1 MDFFVNVNY
10 IIEVLLAELFF
21 LSPFPRQKRFVPRL
35 ILVLIT
41 AAAAGCFEAT
51 HRNSG
56 GLFSFLCMTGLLG
69 LTVLGMTL
77 VFHGTFLSILAAC
90 TSGVALQHI
99 SHHLSRLAAMT
110 LGFEPWNAWWE
121 FVTCLLLDVIA
132 LLFLI
137 RPLRRTRYYEVED
150 ARITAVSLLIVLL
163 CTGLTRLLRLSG
175 TLNNYGIVCTSLYAI
190 TCCVLALFI
199 QFFLYCFVQFKSD
212 YLLQKRIREEER
224 QQYEL
229 SREKDELIN
238 IKYHDLKHK
247 LQMLETRLPKAEME
261 SMREIIDARDS
272 TYHTGLDVLD
282 TILNEK
288 SLRCRSRGIALTY
301 MGPGEKLGF
310 LDDMDLYSMFGN
322 ILENAITAADRFQ
335 EKDKRAIS
343 MTIERKGNFVL
354 LNAINYLPE
363 SLEFADGLPQ
373 TTKTGEKGY
382 HGYGLKSIR
391 EIARHY
397 HGDVS
402 ISTAGGFFR
411 LSVYFMSE

>member
-238 IKYHDLKHK
+238 IKCHDLKHK

-301 MGPGEKLGF
+301 MGPGEDLGF

>member
-1 MDFFVNVNY
+1 
-10 IIEVLLAELFF
+10 
-21 LSPFPRQKRFVPRL
+21 
-35 ILVLIT
+35 
-41 AAAAGCFEAT
+41 
-51 HRNSG
+51 
-56 GLFSFLCMTGLLG
+56 
-69 LTVLGMTL
+69 MTL

-238 IKYHDLKHK
+238 IKCHDLKHK

-301 MGPGEKLGF
+301 MGPGEELGF